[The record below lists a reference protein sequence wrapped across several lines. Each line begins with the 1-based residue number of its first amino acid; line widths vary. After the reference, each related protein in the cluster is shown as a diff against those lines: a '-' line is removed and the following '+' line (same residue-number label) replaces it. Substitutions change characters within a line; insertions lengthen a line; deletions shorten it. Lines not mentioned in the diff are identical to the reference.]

1 MSLSTALNSAM
12 TGITAASRST
22 SVVSDN
28 LANALTE
35 GYYRRTL
42 NLSSNGA
49 AAWGEHRVGAAHDR
63 SRYSKERQVGRG
75 NSCRELG
82 HVQLLCTGF

>member
-12 TGITAASRST
+12 SGLSAAGRST

-42 NLSSNGA
+42 DLTSAGQTGGVKIGAVYRNGA
-49 AAWGEHRVGAAHDR
+49 RISFDHSPLV
-63 SRYSKERQVGRG
+63 
-75 NSCRELG
+75 
-82 HVQLLCTGF
+82 